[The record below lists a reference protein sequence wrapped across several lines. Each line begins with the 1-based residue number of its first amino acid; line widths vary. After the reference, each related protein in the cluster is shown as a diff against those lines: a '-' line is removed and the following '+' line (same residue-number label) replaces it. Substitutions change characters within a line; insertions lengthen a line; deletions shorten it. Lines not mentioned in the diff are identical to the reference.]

1 MTDTPAIIAIIG
13 KRGEG
18 KTMLLSLLNWYDWLL
33 EKHIWTNYHFLNG
46 KERSHHMTKDF
57 LQTFF
62 DTQGEAF
69 LQTHGGVLAIDE
81 IATFIDA
88 YDFRSKK
95 AKIFSMF
102 VVQTRKRNVYMR
114 YTTQQLRLVPI
125 RIRDNTDYIFEPSY
139 DRTKDILYVDV
150 YSFDGK
156 YKTYK
161 KTMKIFRALFLC
173 KKHQLY
179 DTNEIIEVLE

>member
-18 KTMLLSLLNWYDWLL
+18 KTMLLSLLNWCDWLH
-33 EKHIWTNYHFLNG
+33 EKHIWTNYHFLDG

-102 VVQTRKRNVYMR
+102 VMQTRKRNVKLL

-125 RIRDNTDYIFEPSY
+125 RIRDNTDYIYEPSY
-139 DRTKDILYVDV
+139 EKETDMLYVDV
-150 YSFDGK
+150 FSFDGK
-156 YKTYK
+156 FKTYIRTWK
-161 KTMKIFRALFLC
+161 IMKALFLC
-173 KKHQLY
+173 QKHGLY
-179 DTNEIIEVLE
+179 NTNELIEVLD